1 MPVTA
6 TGTSSPSTSSWTSR
20 EPVQGPSRS
29 NIGACSPVYARPP
42 WARSSTTPPSGTPRR
57 PPHGRPP
64 TGSRRGPK
72 TPTHSP
78 TTRCWAGGRGVPAP
92 PLGGAPGEGA
102 YRSRQ
107 GQGLRSGARA
117 GCCLPTTR
125 SAPTRGRRS
134 PFSNRIED
142 GRAAT
147 LARPVA
153 GAAVRRG
160 SCIPGP
166 VRSKPWAA
174 LRAGRSQDRRRRVD
188 RLPPSRCGAVDDGTE
203 RGIVCLGA
211 LTERLHQAGPERF
224 EIANRLVDLL
234 HPLGEP

>member
-1 MPVTA
+1 M
-6 TGTSSPSTSSWTSR
+6 
-20 EPVQGPSRS
+20 PSRCLLARVYETPM
-29 NIGACSPVYARPP
+29 GRFVYHPAFRYSPEATARQTADGQPARPEDAYALSDDP
-42 WARSSTTPPSGTPRR
+42 MLGGVVVECAHHHSAVPLEKVRTDLDRAKASGRVHAPAAACQ
-57 PPHGRPP
+57 
-64 TGSRRGPK
+64 RRGQHP
-72 TPTHSP
+72 
-78 TTRCWAGGRGVPAP
+78 RGDV
-92 PLGGAPGEGA
+92 GA
-102 YRSRQ
+102 
-107 GQGLRSGARA
+107 
-117 GCCLPTTR
+117 
-125 SAPTRGRRS
+125 